1 MRNLFLLNAAWLG
14 LLLTGCTSRP
24 TSHPDELVLFNG
36 RDLTGWTPKIRG
48 YALGENFGN
57 TFRVRDSLLTVD
69 YSAYD
74 SFRARYGHLFY
85 EVPFSHYRLTLEYRF
100 VGEQVAGGEGWATRN
115 SGVMI
120 HSQSPVSMGID
131 QDFPISI
138 EVQFL
143 GGLGPR
149 PTANL
154 CTPGTHVTIADT
166 LVTDHCISST
176 SRTFEGNDWVRA
188 EVVVLGDSLITH
200 IVEGDTVL
208 QYSHPVVGGGVVN
221 DFNPAAKQD
230 GARLT
235 TGYIALQSES
245 HPIQFRSIRLT
256 KLGRQ

>member
-1 MRNLFLLNAAWLG
+1 MRNLLLFNAAWLG
-14 LLLTGCTSRP
+14 LLLAGCVSRP
-24 TSHPDELVLFNG
+24 TGNPDEIVLFNG

-48 YALGENFGN
+48 YPLGENYGN

-74 SFRARYGHLFY
+74 SFRTRYGHLFY
-85 EVPFSHYRLTLEYRF
+85 EVPFSHYRLALEYRF
-100 VGEQVAGGEGWATRN
+100 VGAQVAGGEGWATRN

-120 HSQSPVSMGID
+120 HSQSPATMGVD

-143 GGLGPR
+143 GGLGAGPR

-154 CTPGTHVTIADT
+154 CTPGTHVTMADT

-176 SRTFEGNDWVRA
+176 SRTFDGNAWVHVA
-188 EVVVLGDSLITH
+188 VVVQGDSLITH
-200 IVEGDTVL
+200 LVEGDTVL
-208 QYSHPVVGGGVVN
+208 QYTRPVVGGGVVN
-221 DFNPAAKQD
+221 GFYPSEKKD
-230 GARLT
+230 GTRLT
-235 TGYIALQSES
+235 GGYIALQSES

-256 KLGRQ
+256 KLK